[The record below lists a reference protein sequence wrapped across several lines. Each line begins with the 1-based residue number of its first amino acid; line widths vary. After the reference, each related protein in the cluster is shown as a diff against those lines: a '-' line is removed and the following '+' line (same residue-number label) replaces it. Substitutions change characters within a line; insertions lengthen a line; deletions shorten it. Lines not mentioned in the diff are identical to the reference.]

1 MEPMLL
7 YILISVV
14 AVSLISL
21 LGVVYFVFSERAL
34 NKWLPWLVAFAA
46 GALLGASFFD
56 LIPESFEM
64 IGDKAPIYIVA
75 GILLFLFF
83 EEILHWHHSRR
94 HDCEGCENNKKKV
107 VGYSILLGDGLHNFL
122 DGVLIASAFMVDY
135 QLGIATT
142 IAVALHEIPQE
153 LGDFAVL
160 VHSGFKKTQAL
171 FLNLASALTAV
182 LGGVV
187 AFFAFQS
194 IESILPYAV
203 AIGAGGLLYIA
214 LVDLVA
220 ELKESKYSWVRG
232 MQMLVLL
239 AGLIVLF
246 FISGHNH

>member
-1 MEPMLL
+1 MEPTLL
-7 YILISVV
+7 YILVSVV
-14 AVSLISL
+14 IVSLISL
-21 LGVVYFVFSERAL
+21 LGVIYFVLSERAL
-34 NKWLPWLVAFAA
+34 SKWLPWLVAFAA

-64 IGDKAPIYIVA
+64 IGDKAPIYIVG

-83 EEILHWHHSRR
+83 EEIMHWHHSRH
-94 HDCEGCENNKKKV
+94 HDCEGCDNNKKKV

-122 DGVLIASAFMVDY
+122 DGVLIASAFMMDY

-160 VHSGFKKTQAL
+160 VHSGFTKIQAL
-171 FLNLASALTAV
+171 FLNLASALLAV
-182 LGGVV
+182 LGGVI
-187 AFFAFQS
+187 AYFSFQS
-194 IESILPYAV
+194 IENILPYIV

-220 ELKESKYSWVRG
+220 GMKESKYSLVRVG
-232 MQMLVLL
+232 QMFALL
-239 AGLIVLF
+239 AGLVVLF
-246 FISGHNH
+246 LISRW